1 MIRARRHIHRQMFL
15 LLAFLIPALLFVGL
29 AFRPEVP
36 PLSRPDLTLLTKA
49 GFSPNIPDNLTR
61 IQAGEH
67 TFEIAIE
74 ADSSNT
80 SVLIIRSV
88 DPLLKPDLLVYW
100 VPESI
105 QNNSLPEHAMLL
117 GQLMGT
123 SFRHMTLPKAPITKE
138 GSLVVYSLAHQE
150 VFMHF
155 PIPPLVG
162 TGKGAQAS

>member
-1 MIRARRHIHRQMFL
+1 MIRARRQIHRQMFL
-15 LLAFLIPALLFVGL
+15 LLTFLVPALLFVGL
-29 AFRPEVP
+29 AFRPEAP

-61 IQAGEH
+61 IKAGEH
-67 TFEIAIE
+67 SFEIAIE

-105 QNNSLPEHAMLL
+105 QNNSLPEHAILL
-117 GQLMGT
+117 GELMGT
-123 SFRHMTLPKAPITKE
+123 SFRHMTLPSAASTQP
-138 GSLVVYSLAHQE
+138 GSLVIYSLAHQE
-150 VFMHF
+150 VFTQF
-155 PIPPLVG
+155 LLPSVVG
-162 TGKGAQAS
+162 TRKGAQKS